1 MSRFLRALSKIG
13 LVELAPD
20 ETPRARPSQA
30 AGEDAPLDDD
40 ELADFLE
47 DDDAPSSPTSPM
59 PAIRAPGAASPP
71 GDPLAA
77 SAATGPSEITEGRP
91 FETIYT
97 DARIA
102 PSPYP
107 AEKMLRVLDGL
118 AAMDPATRKAA
129 VLAMDNADD
138 AWAIDDPLLDAERKS
153 RALDGAR
160 GDLIRTLAAA
170 EARAEAEIR
179 SQDEQQAAT
188 VAEIRASI
196 AELEQMMAQAIADA
210 TAHKEAIKSRLDATR
225 AAVARETARFEGEM
239 TRLSLLGKTFGAIG
253 SK

>member
-1 MSRFLRALSKIG
+1 VRATRS
-13 LVELAPD
+13 
-20 ETPRARPSQA
+20 PRRACA
-30 AGEDAPLDDD
+30 AG
-40 ELADFLE
+40 
-47 DDDAPSSPTSPM
+47 T
-59 PAIRAPGAASPP
+59 
-71 GDPLAA
+71 
-77 SAATGPSEITEGRP
+77 SEITEGRP

-97 DARIA
+97 DARVA

-138 AWAIDDPLLDAERKS
+138 AWAIDDPLLDAERKT
-153 RALDGAR
+153 RALDTAR